1 MKLKKERISAFA
13 PATVANVGPGFD
25 IFGLALGQPGDEIEL
40 EKKNTTGIVIQEIT
54 GDGGI
59 LPKDPLKNTAT
70 VALRA
75 MLDDLGAE
83 FGLNVKLHKRM
94 PVGSGMGS
102 SAASSVVGV
111 YALNQILEQPLSK
124 EKLLSY
130 AVEGEK
136 ITSGGSVHLDNVAAC
151 LYGGF
156 ILVRGKNPPDIIQVP
171 VPEGLVCV
179 VVHPH
184 IEIRTSESRRM
195 LKHDVPLASAINQWG
210 NIAGMIAALYSK
222 DMELLR
228 RSLKD
233 VIAEPVRSILIP
245 NFNEMKQIALD
256 AGALGFSIS
265 GSGPSVFAL
274 CKGRIIAEKTGNRL
288 SLLMSENQIKSDL
301 YISPV
306 NTTGP
311 IELA

>member
-1 MKLKKERISAFA
+1 MKLKKDQVSAFA

-25 IFGLALGQPGDEIEL
+25 IFGLALGQPGDEIEI
-40 EKKNTTGIVIQEIT
+40 EKKNEPGIVIKEIT

-70 VALRA
+70 VALQA
-75 MLDDLGAE
+75 MLDDLNAG

-111 YALNQILEQPLSK
+111 FALNQMLTHPVNKAQ
-124 EKLLSY
+124 LLSY

-171 VPEGLVCV
+171 VPEDLVCV

-195 LKHDVPLASAINQWG
+195 LKQDVPLVSAIDQWG
-210 NIAGMIAALYSK
+210 NIAGMIAALYRS

-228 RSLKD
+228 RSLRD

-274 CKGRIIAEKTGNRL
+274 CKGRMTAEKTGNRL

-311 IELA
+311 VELA